1 MLDFQLR
8 QTPSLNLQQSPVQI
22 MRLEQAHL
30 LEMSQEEFS
39 RLIAEIEQMPIFQRL
54 FRRDKI
60 VGYQRFPKTDIAS
73 SFYRL
78 REDMIADSGS
88 IDVES
93 LLLNKGH
100 IVSQIQRIG
109 RERFKRYFLF
119 PDEGLSLDEI
129 ARACDLEVSEV
140 REINSLISEFSIMSE
155 FYHPSA
161 ITPGLI
167 RYVKVASVER
177 GGGGFVIGYF
187 SPSLARGRY
196 VVNYERFEKLKVD
209 GVLTETEARKAGQLL
224 RKLELI
230 NTRKNT
236 LNLVLQSIIER
247 QALYLE
253 SANPKSLLPF
263 SQKELAQRIG
273 LAASSVSRAVR
284 GKSIDTP
291 WGQEIPLKQFFPR
304 TKTLK
309 KGLLKQLLTG
319 ENSFPSDEAIR
330 DELREKFG
338 VNISRRSVAHLRKEL
353 GFSAAHGKRR
363 LRPDKET
370 K

>member
-8 QTPSLNLQQSPVQI
+8 QTQSPRLQQSLAPI

-30 LEMSQEEFS
+30 LEMSQEDFS
-39 RLIAEIEQMPIFQRL
+39 RLIAEIEKMPIFQRL
-54 FRRDKI
+54 FRRDR
-60 VGYQRFPKTDIAS
+60 VVSYQRFPKTDIS
-73 SFYRL
+73 SGFYRF
-78 REDMIADSGS
+78 REDMAVASGS

-93 LLLNKGH
+93 LLASKGH
-100 IVSQIQRIG
+100 IISQLQRVG

-119 PDEGLSLDEI
+119 PDEGISLDEI
-129 ARACDLEVSEV
+129 ARACDLKVSEV
-140 REINSLISEFSIMSE
+140 REINDLISDFSIMSE
-155 FYHPSA
+155 FYHPSS
-161 ITPGLI
+161 ITSGLI

-177 GGGGFVIGYF
+177 DKGSFVIGYF

-196 VVNYERFEKLKVD
+196 VVNYERFERLRAD
-209 GVLTETEARKAGQLL
+209 NVLSETEAREAGQLL

-236 LNLVLQSIIER
+236 LNLVLQNVIER

-253 SANPKSLLPF
+253 SADPKSLLPF
-263 SQKELAQRIG
+263 SQKELADRIG

-304 TKTLK
+304 TKVLK
-309 KGLLKQLLTG
+309 KGLIRELLT
-319 ENSFPSDEAIR
+319 ESSFHSDEAIR

-338 VNISRRSVAHLRKEL
+338 VSISRRSVANLRREL

-363 LRPDKET
+363 RRPDKEIR
-370 K
+370 